1 MKGGGGGVS
10 SSYSLPAKRRWKGLV
25 IAVLGLVFLSMLVP
39 LVFLLGLH
47 SGFHSTTGYGTEQRN
62 SASSHHSTHMDDLI
76 RRLTPT
82 LPKVLGNNSV
92 NEAGNDT
99 NGFTM
104 RADLPKQVKENS
116 GSLDGGNNGEN
127 MRSAD
132 ESEMICELK
141 FGSYCL
147 WRREQR
153 EKMEDSVVTRMK
165 DLLFVARAYYPSIAK
180 LPKLDKLSHELKQ
193 NIQDFERVLSETT
206 TDRDLPPQYVQMK
219 PYTLNMVS
227 GLSLASV
234 LYSFNLSGN
243 VFHLNS
249 QKLKM
254 MAAAIA
260 KAKSCP
266 VDCNNV
272 DKKFRQLVD
281 LTEDEAN
288 FHMKQS
294 AFLYKLAVQTMPK
307 SLHCLSMRLTV
318 EYFRSSFDIEQALEG
333 EKQVF
338 HLLTDTENYFAMKLW
353 FFRNKYGDAAVQVL
367 NIEDLKLYNHHKVA
381 PLHLSLPEEFHVSFR
396 RVDKLSSTQF
406 RTQYLSMFSHSHYL
420 LPKIFHSLE
429 KVVVLDDDI
438 IVQRD
443 LSALWNLDMGEKV
456 NGAMQACGLK
466 LLHLRSYLPSNTF
479 DEKSCAWTSGVNIID
494 LSRWRAR
501 NLTEAYQRLVQEINK
516 EERLSRTTTLSASL
530 LTFEGLIFALE
541 DNWMLSGLG
550 YNYGMDLE
558 ALKTAAVLH
567 FDGSMKPWLELG
579 IPKYKNFWRK
589 FLNPQDQF

>member
-1 MKGGGGGVS
+1 M
-10 SSYSLPAKRRWKGLV
+10 
-25 IAVLGLVFLSMLVP
+25 
-39 LVFLLGLH
+39 
-47 SGFHSTTGYGTEQRN
+47 
-62 SASSHHSTHMDDLI
+62 
-76 RRLTPT
+76 
-82 LPKVLGNNSV
+82 
-92 NEAGNDT
+92 
-99 NGFTM
+99 
-104 RADLPKQVKENS
+104 
-116 GSLDGGNNGEN
+116 
-127 MRSAD
+127 
-132 ESEMICELK
+132 
-141 FGSYCL
+141 
-147 WRREQR
+147 
-153 EKMEDSVVTRMK
+153 ME
-165 DLLFVARAYYPSIAK
+165 
-180 LPKLDKLSHELKQ
+180 
-193 NIQDFERVLSETT
+193 
-206 TDRDLPPQYVQMK
+206 
-219 PYTLNMVS
+219 
-227 GLSLASV
+227 
-234 LYSFNLSGN
+234 
-243 VFHLNS
+243 
-249 QKLKM
+249 
-254 MAAAIA
+254 AAIA

-318 EYFRSSFDIEQALEG
+318 EYFRSSFDIEQALVKKFVNPDLYHYVIFSRNILASSVVINSTVQHAKEG

-466 LLHLRSYLPSNTF
+466 LLSP
-479 DEKSCAWTSGVNIID
+479 
-494 LSRWRAR
+494 
-501 NLTEAYQRLVQEINK
+501 EI
-516 EERLSRTTTLSASL
+516 L
-530 LTFEGLIFALE
+530 LA
-541 DNWMLSGLG
+541 
-550 YNYGMDLE
+550 
-558 ALKTAAVLH
+558 KQH
-567 FDGSMKPWLELG
+567 
-579 IPKYKNFWRK
+579 R
-589 FLNPQDQF
+589 